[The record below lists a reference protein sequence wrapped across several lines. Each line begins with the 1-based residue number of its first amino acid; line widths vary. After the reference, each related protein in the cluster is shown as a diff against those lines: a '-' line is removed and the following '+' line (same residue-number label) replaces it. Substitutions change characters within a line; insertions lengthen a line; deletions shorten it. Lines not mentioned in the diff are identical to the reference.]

1 MSLTE
6 TQVPSDPLELFYEWQ
21 SLIKTDDPFQGTAMA
36 LATADPDGAPSVR
49 MVLLKD
55 SDQNGFRFFTNFE
68 SRKARDLSRNPRAS
82 LMFWWPAITR
92 QVRIEGTVSKVS
104 DADSDEYF
112 ATRPRLSQIST
123 WVSEQS
129 KVIENRRHL
138 SESMDRLIREHGDRP
153 VPRPEYWGGYR
164 LKHQVVEFWM
174 NRDNRLHDRIQYTRE
189 KDSWRIERL
198 AP

>member
-6 TQVPSDPLELFYEWQ
+6 TEIPSDPLELFYEWQ
-21 SLIKTDDPFQGTAMA
+21 SLIKKDDPFQGTAMA
-36 LATADPDGAPSVR
+36 LATADPDGTPSVR

-68 SRKARDLSRNPRAS
+68 SRKARELSRNPRAS

-92 QVRIEGTVSKVS
+92 QVRIEGTVTKVS
-104 DADSDEYF
+104 DTESDEYF
-112 ATRPRLSQIST
+112 STRPRLSQIST

-129 KVIENRRHL
+129 KVIENRRLL
-138 SESMDRLIREHGDRP
+138 SESMDRLIREYGDGP